1 VAGSGCTPSCWNSF
15 NTFCPWPDFRNI
27 TFQETITQDGSLVK
41 TLTASPNALTLCI
54 HVNQAKKKWY
64 KNSALQGQQRSWQ
77 DYILLLRGYMLHPTK
92 HEELRTSENNI
103 SRSPVSSTLAK
114 EWGKKIYPQT
124 LHRCGVSALDKQ
136 SQ

>member
-1 VAGSGCTPSCWNSF
+1 MEAWWKLLQHLQMLLHFAYMSTKLR
-15 NTFCPWPDFRNI
+15 RND
-27 TFQETITQDGSLVK
+27 TRTQHCK
-41 TLTASPNALTLCI
+41 
-54 HVNQAKKKWY
+54 
-64 KNSALQGQQRSWQ
+64 GQQRSWQ